1 MRSRGAAVRAIAL
14 ALAVLALANP
24 SFTKEDREP
33 LTSVVVVV
41 VDKSPSQ
48 SLGDRAAQTEAARA
62 ALAERLGRIAG
73 LEVRFVEAGEA
84 DGETDGTRLFSALGA
99 ALADVPPDRVAG
111 AIFITDGRVH
121 DVPAEVA
128 TLGFTAPVHAL
139 ITGRRDERRPPGGA
153 DHGAAFRH
161 RRSVANH
168 CLPGRGSGRALA
180 ARADHRPPR
189 RRNGGKSHRRGPAIP

>member
-1 MRSRGAAVRAIAL
+1 MSFGIAFAPLVPSYVLWTAGAVALIIATMLFFVRSRGAAVRAVAL

-48 SLGDRAAQTEAARA
+48 TLGERAAQTEAARA

-121 DVPAEVA
+121 DVPALLER
-128 TLGFTAPVHAL
+128 LGQ
-139 ITGRRDERRPPGGA
+139 
-153 DHGAAFRH
+153 
-161 RRSVANH
+161 
-168 CLPGRGSGRALA
+168 
-180 ARADHRPPR
+180 
-189 RRNGGKSHRRGPAIP
+189 